1 MFYRRVTYFK
11 SNNVEYALKGWDS
24 LPGNGGDYTYIYT
37 KYCEYI
43 MQKRLNGLVMR
54 NYIFY

>member
-43 MQKRLNGLVMR
+43 M
-54 NYIFY
+54 